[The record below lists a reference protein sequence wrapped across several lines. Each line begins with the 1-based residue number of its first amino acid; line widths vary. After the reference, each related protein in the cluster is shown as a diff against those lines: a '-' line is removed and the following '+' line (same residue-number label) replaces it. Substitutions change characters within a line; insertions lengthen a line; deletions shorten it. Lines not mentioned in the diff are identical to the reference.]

1 MTTPLLE
8 VRDLVVDF
16 MADEG
21 VVEAVRGVSFTVQPG
36 QTVALV
42 GESGSGKT
50 VISQA
55 VLGILP
61 QNARITDRARSSC
74 AIPNATASALDLA
87 AYERRRRRSG
97 ARSAAAASRSSSR
110 SR

>member
-36 QTVALV
+36 QTVRV
-42 GESGSGKT
+42 PPVDDT
-50 VISQA
+50 PQA
-55 VLGILP
+55 YP
-61 QNARITDRARSSC
+61 RNH
-74 AIPNATASALDLA
+74 
-87 AYERRRRRSG
+87 G
-97 ARSAAAASRSSSR
+97 A
-110 SR
+110 